1 MKLSIVVPCYNE
13 ASVLGLFYG
22 EVCRVEPELSGTEL
36 ELVFVDDGSTDG
48 TLGFL
53 KSLAERDARVHY
65 VAFSRNFG
73 KEAAL
78 FAGMERATGDWVATL
93 DADLQDPPSLLPS
106 MLEAVRTEGIDCA
119 ATRRVSRLGEPPIR
133 SFFARRFYRLMSKIS
148 DANIVDGARDYRLM
162 SRRMIDAILSI
173 PERNRFS
180 KGIFSW
186 VGYETRWFEYEN
198 VERAAGETKWSFW
211 KLFLYSID
219 GIVAFSTAPLALS
232 SLFGIFIALTGFVLT
247 AWIVIKTL
255 IWGDP
260 VAGWPSMICVILIVG
275 GLQLLS
281 VGILGQYLAKTY
293 IESKQRPLYIVKE
306 TR

>member
-13 ASVLGLFYG
+13 AAVLALFYA
-22 EVCRVEPELSGTEL
+22 EVSRIETQLADTEL
-36 ELVFVDDGSTDG
+36 EFVFVDDGSSDG
-48 TLGFL
+48 TLDIL
-53 KSLAERDARVHY
+53 KSLAERDARAHY

-78 FAGMERATGDWVATL
+78 FAGLEAATGDWVATL
-93 DADLQDPPSLLPS
+93 DADLQDPPSLLPK
-106 MLEAVRTEGIDCA
+106 MLQAVRTGGIDCA
-119 ATRRVSRLGEPPIR
+119 ATRRVSRVGEPPIR

-162 SRRMIDAILSI
+162 SRRMVDAILSI

-186 VGYETRWFEYEN
+186 VGFETRWFEYEN

-211 KLFLYSID
+211 KLLLYSID

-232 SLFGIFIALTGFVLT
+232 SLFGMLIAVSGFLLTG
-247 AWIVIKTL
+247 WIIVKTL

-281 VGILGQYLAKTY
+281 IGILGQYLAKTY
-293 IESKQRPLYIVKE
+293 IESKHRPLFIVKE
-306 TR
+306 TK